1 MTTFAKVALTKT
13 QKQRAAIAKRVEH
26 MAKLAAKWRDDF
38 TCRRCRSVEAT
49 SMEAAHI
56 HGAGAGGNPDG
67 SRSDR
72 AACFITLCHRCH
84 QGPRSVH
91 SGHVR
96 IVAGPAGGDGP
107 VSFTPV
113 VTKTIGAHRSA
124 VVTE

>member
-1 MTTFAKVALTKT
+1 MLPKVAT
-13 QKQRAAIAKRVEH
+13 QTQRQRAASAKRRERR
-26 MAKLAAKWRDDF
+26 AKLEAKQRDHY
-38 TCRRCRSVEAT
+38 TCRRCGVEAT

-72 AACFITLCHRCH
+72 AECFITLCHRCH

-107 VSFTPV
+107 VSFEPV
-113 VTKTIGAHRSA
+113 VAKTIWRISLGGSH
-124 VVTE
+124 